1 MKNFK
6 NYINES
12 TQKYTFEELVAWCK
26 ENIIGFDI
34 TSEKKSNKGFVISDE
49 NQEIIRTSVRGNI
62 DITTK
67 DTYLPLNVKFVCEN
81 GYILDAPNL
90 LRLNIDNFSFSH
102 TTGHLVDMSFINMSN
117 FDFSTIKMPKSAK
130 TFFIEC
136 NNVTPLDLKVYN
148 GYVDFDCSENK
159 HLYDFNNFNN
169 SFSSLIMKPY
179 HKYKNM
185 QNIIV
190 GNNIDFFYIEP
201 NALVYDVSA
210 VRKLNVIMK
219 SYLSRN
225 DKKDATMDFALEMI
239 DEGFEEE
246 L

>member
-6 NYINES
+6 KHIKES

-26 ENIIGFDI
+26 ENIIGFDV
-34 TSEKKSNKGFVISDE
+34 TTEKKISNKGFVISDE

-81 GYILDAPNL
+81 GYVIDAPNL
-90 LRLNIDNFSFSH
+90 QRLNIDNFSFSH
-102 TTGHLVDMSFINMSN
+102 IYNVDMTFINMST

-136 NNVTPLDLKVYN
+136 NNVTPADLKAYTI
-148 GYVDFDCSENK
+148 YVDFDCSQNK
-159 HLYDFNNFNN
+159 NLYDFNDFNN

-210 VRKLNVIMK
+210 VRKLNFIMK